1 MTITINGSPSGTEL
15 ITGDPTSI
23 FLPGGGL
30 SVVGSFPTVAT
41 PAASGALK
49 VVTSPFVLTS
59 PVSTAPATV
68 YAITSYSTFTPAGAL
83 GGQSGTGRHVSFT
96 KNASQSGTNGTPTS
110 TLFTSAFP
118 FGSSEVGS
126 ITSSGTGNF
135 TSFTTTSDHRLKE
148 NVTPVENGLDY
159 IMPLRPRKFS
169 WKQGGAESVGF
180 IAHEL
185 QEDFPPHLD
194 VPLVTGEKDAV
205 QYFVNLYKDGE
216 ILSNDLN
223 EPLVREIPFG
233 QEAERLS
240 SEGYTWV
247 IVEENQINQGISTRS
262 LISPIVASVQQLNSL
277 ITEQQTEIEEIK
289 LRIAALKVKKNV

>member
-1 MTITINGSPSGTEL
+1 MTITINGSISGTEV

-30 SVVGSFPTVAT
+30 SVRGSYPTVAT
-41 PAASGALK
+41 PSAEGALK
-49 VVTSPFVLTS
+49 VVTSPFILTS
-59 PVSTAPATV
+59 PVSAPVV
-68 YAITSYSTFTPAGAL
+68 YAISSYSTFTPGGNI
-83 GGQSGTGRHVSFT
+83 GGQSGSGQHVSFT
-96 KNASQSGTNGTPTS
+96 KVTTPSGTTPAPTAPYFNLGFPS
-110 TLFTSAFP
+110 FSA
-118 FGSSEVGS
+118 EVGS
-126 ITSSGTGNF
+126 ISSSGTGNF

-159 IMPLRPRKFS
+159 ILPLRPRKFT

-185 QEDFPPHLD
+185 QEDFPPNLD
-194 VPLVTGEKDAV
+194 VSLVSGEKDAV

-216 ILSNDLN
+216 ILLNDLN

-233 QEAERLS
+233 HEAERLT
-240 SEGYTWV
+240 SEGYTWITV
-247 IVEENQINQGISTRS
+247 DEKQINQEISTRS

-277 ITEQQTEIEEIK
+277 ITEQKIEIEK
-289 LRIAALKVKKNV
+289 LKARIVGLKIKKNI